1 MRKVTLYI
9 AQSEDGFIA
18 DESGSVDFL
27 NPLHVEGED
36 YGYRAFLEGI
46 DSVVVG
52 RKTYQSVLDMGY
64 DYPHTECEVV
74 VFTRTPRPQAG
85 NLTFHGG
92 SPAERVRAM
101 KAEPHR
107 KGIYCEGGA
116 EIAHQLLAAGLV
128 DEIILSIAP
137 TKLGRGTVLFAG
149 GQAPE
154 GWVERSR
161 QRYESGLIQVRF
173 SLA

>member
-9 AQSEDGFIA
+9 ATSEDGFIA
-18 DESGSVDFL
+18 DEAGSVDFL
-27 NPLHVEGED
+27 NPMHVEGED
-36 YGYRAFLEGI
+36 YGYAAFLGGV

-52 RKTYQSVLDMGY
+52 RKTYQSVLDMGF

-85 NLTFHGG
+85 NLTFHTE
-92 SPAERVRAM
+92 SPVERVLAM
-101 KAEPHR
+101 KALTGR

-116 EIAHQLLAAGLV
+116 DIAHQLLDAGLI

-137 TKLGRGTVLFAG
+137 AKLGEGVELFPG
-149 GQAPE
+149 GELPE
-154 GWVERSR
+154 GWVVRTQ
-161 QRYESGLIQVRF
+161 QRFESGLVQLHCIPD
-173 SLA
+173 

>member
-9 AQSEDGFIA
+9 ATSEDGFIA

-27 NPLHVEGED
+27 NPMHVEGED
-36 YGYRAFLEGI
+36 YGYGAFLEGI
-46 DSVVVG
+46 DTVVVG

-74 VFTRTPRPQAG
+74 VFTRTPRPALG
-85 NLTFHGG
+85 NLTFHAG
-92 SPAERVRAM
+92 SPVERVRAM
-101 KAEPHR
+101 KSLPDK

-116 EIAHQLLAAGLV
+116 EIAHQLLTAGLI

-137 TKLGRGTVLFAG
+137 TKLGRGVELFPG
-149 GQAPE
+149 GGLPK
-154 GWVERSR
+154 GWVARMQ
-161 QRYESGLIQVRF
+161 QRFESGLVQLHGF
-173 SLA
+173 PA

>member
-9 AQSEDGFIA
+9 ATSEDGFIA

-27 NPLHVEGED
+27 NPMHVEGED
-36 YGYRAFLEGI
+36 YGYGAFLGGI

-74 VFTRTPRPQAG
+74 VFTRTPRPRAG
-85 NLTFHGG
+85 NLTFLAE
-92 SPAERVRAM
+92 SPAERVQAM
-101 KAEPHR
+101 KALPGR

-116 EIAHQLLAAGLV
+116 DIAHQLLAAGLI

-137 TKLGRGTVLFAG
+137 VKLGRGVELFPG
-149 GQAPE
+149 GQLPE
-154 GWVERSR
+154 GWGVRTR
-161 QRYESGLIQVRF
+161 QRFESGLVQLHCSR
-173 SLA
+173 A